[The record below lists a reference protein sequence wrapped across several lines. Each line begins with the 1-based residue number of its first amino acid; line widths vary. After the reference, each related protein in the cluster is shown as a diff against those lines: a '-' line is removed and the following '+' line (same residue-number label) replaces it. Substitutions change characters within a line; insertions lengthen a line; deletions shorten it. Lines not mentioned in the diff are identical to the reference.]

1 MATVLVQQESEPRH
15 DYSRQNL
22 SSRVLR
28 MAFHEGGES
37 IHHKLAD
44 SIRHRLGQRKLWYRN
59 VGSWKTKKSKTK
71 LPKNEPILQI

>member
-28 MAFHEGGES
+28 MAFHEGGEL

-44 SIRHRLGQRKLWYRN
+44 SIRHRLEQRKLCYQN
-59 VGSWKTKKSKTK
+59 AASWNKLLSGFVDLISKS
-71 LPKNEPILQI
+71 